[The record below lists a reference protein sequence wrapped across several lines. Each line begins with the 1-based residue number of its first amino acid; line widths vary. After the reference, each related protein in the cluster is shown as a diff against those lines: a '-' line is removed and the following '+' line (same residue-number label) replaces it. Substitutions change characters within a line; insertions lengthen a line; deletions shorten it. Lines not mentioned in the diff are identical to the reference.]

1 VQHAILFGEY
11 ELTID
16 DKKRLLIPAEVR
28 KAIDP
33 ERDGK
38 AFFLVIGKNRRIW
51 LYPEKNY
58 QNIVMQSAPSILPDD
73 DALAFDQMHFA
84 MAQRVEWDKPGR
96 LVVPEKLMRRTNTG
110 TAVTLIGVRDHLE
123 IWNRTDWEERFEA
136 LQAKHGEIA
145 LKASSRQPPPGTDRP
160 NA

>member
-1 VQHAILFGEY
+1 MQHAILFGEY

-58 QNIVMQSAPSILPDD
+58 QNIVTQSAPSI
-73 DALAFDQMHFA
+73 AFT
-84 MAQRVEWDKPGR
+84 RSW
-96 LVVPEKLMRRTNTG
+96 
-110 TAVTLIGVRDHLE
+110 
-123 IWNRTDWEERFEA
+123 
-136 LQAKHGEIA
+136 
-145 LKASSRQPPPGTDRP
+145 
-160 NA
+160 

>member
-58 QNIVMQSAPSILPDD
+58 QNIVTQSAPSILPDD

-84 MAQRVEWDKPGR
+84 MASRAEWDKPGR
-96 LVVPEKLMRRTNTG
+96 IVLPERLIRRTNTA
-110 TAVTLIGVRDHLE
+110 TAVTVIGVKDHLE
-123 IWNRTDWEERFEA
+123 IWNRDDWQERLETFLA
-136 LQAKHGEIA
+136 RHGEIA
-145 LKASSRQPPPGTDRP
+145 VRASRPPPGTDRP
-160 NA
+160 GV